1 MVNLLLTQYEQDYV
15 FYQSATNSALY
26 LLTELLNQRNFN
38 IHLISGRT
46 KSQASLAAKIQ
57 KSNHKYR
64 DLSEITDLC
73 GIRIITCYE
82 DEIDQIAALIKTHF
96 SIDETNSVDKRKLLK
111 AESFGY
117 TSLHLILE
125 IPVAR
130 PEDCAIIKCK
140 IELQIR
146 SILQHAWAEI
156 EHDLVYKNKG
166 SVTYATRRQFSR
178 LASLLEFADAE
189 FLRLRETRPA
199 KKSFA
204 LSLHSLSTKIRL
216 PYPSF
221 LSALHIRQPKT
232 YSNLPLAASYMVMAS
247 AIISVASI
255 LYFGKQLAYYAALLS
270 SLLTNV

>member
-1 MVNLLLTQYEQDYV
+1 MVNLLLAQHEQEYA
-15 FYQSATNSALY
+15 FYQSTTDSALY
-26 LLTELLNQRNFN
+26 LLTELFKQQKFN

-46 KSQASLAAKIQ
+46 KSQASLAVKIQ
-57 KSNHKYR
+57 KSNHKYQ

-82 DEIDQIAALIKTHF
+82 DEIDQIAALIKAHF

-125 IPVAR
+125 CPVNQPGNSAVV
-130 PEDCAIIKCK
+130 KCK

-156 EHDLVYKNKG
+156 EHGLVYKNKNTP
-166 SVTYATRRQFSR
+166 TYATRRQFSR

-189 FLRLRETRPA
+189 FLRLRDTLPA
-199 KKSFA
+199 KTSFVP
-204 LSLHSLSTKIRL
+204 SLHSLSTKIRV
-216 PYPSF
+216 PYASF
-221 LSALHIRQPKT
+221 LSALHIRSPQEHS
-232 YSNLPLAASYMVMAS
+232 YFSLAATCLVMTS
-247 AIISVASI
+247 AMISVASAV
-255 LYFGKQLAYYAALLS
+255 YFSSQLAYYAAKLS